1 MNWKDLSGLLRY
13 QNKSGFGESALYV
26 QSSVT
31 SVPLA
36 TVWSV
41 ELWVSVMHSTSL
53 SVKRKGGHSSV
64 CIPDTD
70 QLRGTQQKI
79 GMKVTGRE

>member
-1 MNWKDLSGLLRY
+1 
-13 QNKSGFGESALYV
+13 
-26 QSSVT
+26 
-31 SVPLA
+31 
-36 TVWSV
+36 V

-53 SVKRKGGHSSV
+53 SVKKKGGHSSV

-70 QLRGTQQKI
+70 QLRGTQQTI